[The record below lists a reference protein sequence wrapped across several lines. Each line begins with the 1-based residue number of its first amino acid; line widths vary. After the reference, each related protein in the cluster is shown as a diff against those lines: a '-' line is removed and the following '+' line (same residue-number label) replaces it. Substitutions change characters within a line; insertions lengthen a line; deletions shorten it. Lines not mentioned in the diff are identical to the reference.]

1 MSTLGNRNLKK
12 AAMDA
17 ATEAPLPL
25 TPEQVIEQLR
35 ALRERIPDFVLLP
48 NDRQLKQIRR
58 VANLDIE
65 FAHEAIHSVGASD
78 IVQTVIG
85 NTPDELYEAADE
97 DGRWSAVESELRA
110 MLSGVAAANLVRRQR
125 INLAVQQAYTV
136 SSQLVK
142 LEEHA
147 HLLPHVE
154 RMRRLRKLGRRRT
167 KPAAE
172 TQPATP
178 APPTKPA

>member
-1 MSTLGNRNLKK
+1 MSTFGNRNPKK

-17 ATEAPLPL
+17 ATEPPL

-35 ALRERIPDFVLLP
+35 ALRERIPEFVLLP
-48 NDRQLKQIRR
+48 NGRQLRQIRR
-58 VANLDIE
+58 VANLDVE
-65 FAHEAIHSVGASD
+65 FAREAITSVGASD
-78 IVQTVIG
+78 VVQTAIG
-85 NTPDELYEAADE
+85 NTSDELHQAEDE
-97 DGRWSAVESELRA
+97 NARWTAVESELRV

-125 INLAVQQAYTV
+125 ISYYALQAYNV
-136 SSQLVK
+136 SAQLVK

-167 KPAAE
+167 KAAAE
-172 TQPATP
+172 TQPAAP
-178 APPTKPA
+178 APQTKPA